1 MGMILRIER
10 TSTRKKD
17 VEGLSCGFEGICFG
31 SRHINAT
38 SMKTLHGMERK
49 KATRLR
55 VFQNAD
61 DGALNLPNNTMIGAM
76 RPRRIVKY
84 YCRNLTLGNRV
95 K

>member
-49 KATRLR
+49 KQLAC
-55 VFQNAD
+55 VFSKT
-61 DGALNLPNNTMIGAM
+61 LTMV
-76 RPRRIVKY
+76 P
-84 YCRNLTLGNRV
+84 
-95 K
+95 